1 MTTNLAFE
9 HTPDGRKIV
18 VGREL
23 SVGRDIAWN
32 LLRNT
37 QQWTEWGPSVRAVE
51 CNQQFIDVKYLG
63 VKPRGFT
70 VWGLHSTRR
79 RI

>member
-1 MTTNLAFE
+1 MDIIQDPE
-9 HTPDGRKIV
+9 HSDGAPTIEGTGIR
-18 VGREL
+18 
-23 SVGRDIAWN
+23 
-32 LLRNT
+32 
-37 QQWTEWGPSVRAVE
+37 
-51 CNQQFIDVKYLG
+51 VKYLG

>member
-1 MTTNLAFE
+1 MSITVGVNIHFSLGSLSIDMTTNLAFE

-32 LLRNT
+32 LLRNSI
-37 QQWTEWGPSVRAVE
+37 QNLVIE
-51 CNQQFIDVKYLG
+51 
-63 VKPRGFT
+63 
-70 VWGLHSTRR
+70 
-79 RI
+79 